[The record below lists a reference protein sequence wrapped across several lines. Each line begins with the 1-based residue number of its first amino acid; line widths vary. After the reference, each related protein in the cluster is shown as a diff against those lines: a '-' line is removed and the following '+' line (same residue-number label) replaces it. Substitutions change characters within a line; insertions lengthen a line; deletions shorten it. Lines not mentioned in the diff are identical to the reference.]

1 VLLVGSQK
9 GKKVQEAKPVVR
21 QELLD
26 SGEGATYHEPDGVV
40 TSRGGEA
47 CVVGF
52 IDQWFLNY
60 LDEGW
65 KQVVRTHVKDSTKFH
80 AYADNV

>member
-1 VLLVGSQK
+1 MQD
-9 GKKVQEAKPVVR
+9 AKPLVK
-21 QELLD
+21 QELLE
-26 SGEGATYHEPDGVV
+26 SGEGATYYEPDGVV

-65 KQVVRTHVKDSTKFH
+65 K
-80 AYADNV
+80 